1 MSRGSGSK
9 SVDVPNGSEAVDHAP
24 TARRPLWF
32 PKLITITRPL
42 RRPQHRCRRLRRAAQ
57 RERHLHDA
65 GGKSERHADA
75 PGHGAGAERVVE
87 RPVCWCLAMKAST
100 ASS

>member
-32 PKLITITRPL
+32 PKLITITRPP
-42 RRPQHRCRRLRRAAQ
+42 RRPQHR
-57 RERHLHDA
+57 A
-65 GGKSERHADA
+65 GGCDGRLSANVTCTMPAVSPSATPMRQ
-75 PGHGAGAERVVE
+75 
-87 RPVCWCLAMKAST
+87 AMVREPSAS
-100 ASS
+100 